1 MSLRDATDLFSEWAD
16 KGKDRGMEKGHAH
29 SVHEMLKIADLPRKS
44 NFTAIDVGCGN
55 GWVCRLIGEDDFC
68 SRIVGV
74 DGSQKMVEKAK
85 SLDADGEYYVAKLPH
100 WKPDTAFDL
109 IHSME
114 FLYYLEEPEK
124 MLKIFHDIWLK
135 SGGMAVIGIDHYLE
149 NEDSLEWAEALNVHM
164 STRSEKQWEKAMLD
178 AGFVDVSLHRVGVK
192 DGFVGTL
199 AMVGH
204 KS

>member
-16 KGKDRGMEKGHAH
+16 KGKDRGMEKGHAN

-85 SLDADGEYYVAKLPH
+85 SLDANGEYYVAKLPH
-100 WKPDTAFDL
+100 WR
-109 IHSME
+109 
-114 FLYYLEEPEK
+114 PEK

-149 NEDSLEWAEALNVHM
+149 NEDSLDWAEALNVHM